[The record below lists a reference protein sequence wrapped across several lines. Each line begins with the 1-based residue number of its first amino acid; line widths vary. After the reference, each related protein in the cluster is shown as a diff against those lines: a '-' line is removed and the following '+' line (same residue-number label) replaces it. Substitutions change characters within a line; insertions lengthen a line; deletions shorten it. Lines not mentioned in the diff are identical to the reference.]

1 MTIQSPA
8 NRPPETPPAR
18 YVAIGQAIMSGA
30 QHIAT
35 AVTNSTAKRIALA
48 LNLYVANR
56 KGK

>member
-8 NRPPETPPAR
+8 NRPPLR
-18 YVAIGQAIMSGA
+18 YVAIGQVIMSGA

-35 AVTNSTAKRIALA
+35 AVTASTAKRIALA
-48 LNLYVANR
+48 LNLYIAGR